1 MTDENMLVPLE
12 IRDRMLAMIA
22 DYQQRVARFVSAAKA
37 ASIVVR

>member
-1 MTDENMLVPLE
+1 MTGENRLVPLV
-12 IRDRMLAMIA
+12 IRDRLLAMVA